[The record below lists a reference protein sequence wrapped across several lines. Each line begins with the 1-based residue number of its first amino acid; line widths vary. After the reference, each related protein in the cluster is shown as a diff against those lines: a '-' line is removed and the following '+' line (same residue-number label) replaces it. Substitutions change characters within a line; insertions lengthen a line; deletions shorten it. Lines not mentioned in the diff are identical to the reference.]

1 MKRHSIG
8 KKFRKI
14 KALKKADPQAIIPE
28 APEQLQKYI
37 QELTSKGLK
46 INKVQY
52 AMFQTKNGLSYPGL
66 IATEPIMPKDTLVSL
81 PKELLLTTLHA
92 FESPLKQIFVEY
104 PQLFSPKFLPQWEDY
119 QFLAYLLYEY
129 QRGPESKWHLLISNL
144 PRDIDYAVFWRPE
157 DQAFLEDKYLVKL
170 AKKQHQDFMVAFN
183 TLKYIT
189 DKYRNLFKPGTVTLE
204 NAIWLYTHIVSR
216 SFGGQGLKYVTMV
229 PFCELFNHEQVDVC
243 YDLSYKDRSSN
254 YDDVFMSKKI
264 VKGQEDVDVDD
275 LSLSSS
281 DNSQGSEDDI
291 SDSEFVM
298 GDYDEYQEFDFDSY
312 KNSSFRNFHEN
323 LRRMSEIKPL
333 PNEEQEEFYQRVQ
346 NQQQFLNKFRKEFN
360 IKLNIQRDVF
370 QLAIDCK
377 SFLFK
382 NIDFGDNYSI
392 FFLGQVFQVLDATIH
407 DFFKEDKS
415 SAIAREDIKK
425 VHITCTVY
433 KDYLYGFLNNVMK
446 QPIQQKINLF
456 AQKIGRRLT
465 RGFETVEQVLS
476 QPVDRRCEFYKSDWE
491 RDKFVNF
498 HMRTRDPFEKGSQ
511 VYFCYSRLSNR
522 QMLLKY
528 GMALEYNKYDSTFLR
543 VEYLKYL
550 KNKEAIWIV
559 HRFKLNKFK
568 RFKLKFTVPPYGLI
582 VFCKSV
588 NWTLYENS
596 IDTLFKINDL
606 KLERKALL
614 LARQILVEE
623 NSKFKDTIE
632 ELEKQLYDQS
642 VGYHEYF
649 AIVYRLE
656 RLRLYR
662 YNINLINI
670 CIVVLDKIMNG
681 VPFLEAI
688 QKTEYDNEFYETNR
702 NVLNTYFEQMRST
715 KQLSK

>member
-14 KALKKADPQAIIPE
+14 KALKKADPHAIIPE
-28 APEQLQKYI
+28 APEQLQQYI
-37 QELTSKGLK
+37 KELTSKGLK

-52 AMFQTKNGLSYPGL
+52 AMFQTKNGLRYPGL
-66 IATEPIMPKDTLVSL
+66 IATEPIKSKDTLVSL
-81 PKELLLTTLHA
+81 PKELLLTTRHA
-92 FESPLKQIFVEY
+92 FESPLKQVFMEF

-119 QFLAYLLYEY
+119 QFLAFLLYEY
-129 QRGPESKWHLLISNL
+129 QKGPESKWHLLISNL

-170 AKKQHQDFMVAFN
+170 AKKQRQDFMVAFK
-183 TLKYIT
+183 TLKFIT
-189 DKYRNLFKPGTVTLE
+189 DKYRNLFKPGIVTEE
-204 NAIWLYTHIVSR
+204 NAIWLYTHIISR

-243 YDLSYKDRSSN
+243 YDFSYKDRSSN

-281 DNSQGSEDDI
+281 DHSQGSEDDI

-298 GDYDEYQEFDFDSY
+298 DDYDEYTEFDFDSFKEFSY
-312 KNSSFRNFHEN
+312 RNFLEN
-323 LRRMSEIKPL
+323 QRKMSDIKPL
-333 PNEEQEEFYQRVQ
+333 PNEEQEEFYKRVQ
-346 NQQQFLNKFRKEFN
+346 NQQLLLNKLRKEFH

-392 FFLGQVFQVLDATIH
+392 FFLGQVFNVLDTTIS
-407 DFFKEDKS
+407 DYFEDEKS
-415 SAIAREDIKK
+415 SAKAREDIKK
-425 VHITCTVY
+425 VQITCTVY

-446 QPIQQKINLF
+446 KPIQQKINMF
-456 AQKIGRRLT
+456 AQKIGRKII
-465 RGFETVEQVLS
+465 RGFETIEQVLS
-476 QPVDRRCEFYKSDWE
+476 QPVDRKSEYYKSDWE
-491 RDKFVNF
+491 IDNFENF
-498 HMRTRDPFEKGSQ
+498 HMRTRDPFEKGAQ

-543 VEYLKYL
+543 VEYIKYL
-550 KNKEAIWIV
+550 KNKEAIWMV

-568 RFKLKFTVPPYGLI
+568 RFKLKYTVPPYDLI
-582 VFCKSV
+582 VFCKFV
-588 NWTLYENS
+588 NWTLYVNS
-596 IDTLFKINDL
+596 TDTLFKIKDFN
-606 KLERKALL
+606 LERKALS
-614 LARQILVEE
+614 LALQILVEE
-623 NSKFKDTIE
+623 NASFKETIE
-632 ELEKQLYDQS
+632 ELEKQLFDES

-656 RLRLYR
+656 RLRIYR
-662 YNINLINI
+662 HNINLIKI
-670 CIVVLDKIMNG
+670 CIVVLDRIMNG
-681 VPFLEAI
+681 VPFQEAI
-688 QKTEYDNEFYETNR
+688 KKTEYDNDLYDTNR
-702 NVLNTYFEQMRST
+702 HILQMYFDQMKSLV
-715 KQLSK
+715 QLSK